1 MGNAS
6 DLLRCG
12 TWLGQR
18 LRRACGAA
26 HLPFS
31 NAGSGALSFIR
42 RLLNAALCPTLR
54 EETHE
59 PPPPHLVKRPGWW
72 DGASSTSRP

>member
-12 TWLGQR
+12 TWLSQR
-18 LRRACGAA
+18 LRRSCGTA
-26 HLPFS
+26 HLLFS
-31 NAGSGALSFIR
+31 SAGFGALSFIKR
-42 RLLNAALCPTLR
+42 FLNATLCPTLR

-59 PPPPHLVKRPGWW
+59 PPPPHLEKRPGWW
-72 DGASSTSRP
+72 DGASSTSPP